1 MKNKIIYL
9 LLFFSLFA
17 TCTKDPTGSS
27 GCPPVKNIYFRFT
40 DTFATSLVDVYKQG
54 DTLKLK
60 HNSGTIYYFIAQKP
74 DTGFAIEKPVTG
86 GSCDGDNYY
95 MQYYQ
100 IELKPTVQTLSSI
113 FVKVYYKF
121 GGNIASTQEQ
131 IRVTYNIGFSETYIS
146 RYPYPPS
153 PSDYMDVVVNSKLY
167 KNVGKP
173 NNAVIVNLPIN
184 YIYYNRE
191 YGLIKLQ
198 LNNSEYFELEP

>member
-1 MKNKIIYL
+1 MKTKIIYL

-17 TCTKDPTGSS
+17 ACTKDPKGS
-27 GCPPVKNIYFRFT
+27 GCGPVEDIYFRFT

-60 HNSGTIYYFIAQKP
+60 HNSGTIFYFVAQKP
-74 DTGFAIEKPVTG
+74 DTGFAFEKPITYTT
-86 GSCDGDNYY
+86 CDGDNYY
-95 MQYYQ
+95 LQYYQ
-100 IELKPTVQTLSSI
+100 IELKPTVQSLSSI
-113 FVKVYYKF
+113 FVKVFYKF
-121 GGNIASTQEQ
+121 GGSIASTQEQ
-131 IRVTYNIGFSETYIS
+131 FRVTYNVGFSETYIS
-146 RYPYPPS
+146 RYPNPPS
-153 PSDYMDVVVNSKLY
+153 PSDYLDVVVNGKLY

-184 YIYYNRE
+184 YIYYSRE